1 MEILDMAAS
10 LCQESIM
17 ETVRKYLEDGD
28 GVVDVGEF
36 RMDSDTDG
44 EIDPLPLGGLVGMNT
59 GV

>member
-1 MEILDMAAS
+1 
-10 LCQESIM
+10 M

-28 GVVDVGEF
+28 GVVEVGDF